1 MKVGHQSARTRHASG
16 RFLWLALWLGGCQV
30 AGVDTVSPAGA
41 PPDPVVVVSGPITDA
56 QQREAAELLDR
67 AEASFEANRFLESL
81 RLTNE
86 LLERFATSDA
96 SGAALLLS
104 ARAESGAGSAERAD
118 ALAER
123 YLELLAAG
131 DPRAGGVRLLQH
143 DFLRGQPL
151 IQIDRLLRIGPAAPP
166 DVAGTALTLVRS
178 SLDSLTVAELE
189 IVAEAAA
196 PDAVAAPPVYAILSA
211 ELLARAED
219 ARAVEYAT
227 AALEAGA
234 SGIDRSIAEG
244 VLRGE
249 LPDGLR
255 PARVFDIAT
264 VLPFGGPPALAEYA
278 TSIAEG
284 VEVAVSTVLGDEFTV
299 SVVTRDDEGDPD
311 LAAAIVSDLETEGV
325 VGAVGFLLEETLTA
339 AGSARTAGLPLVSPT
354 ARTGAEAGSGT
365 YSLSGADPRSAQLVA
380 FHAISRA
387 FQRVAMIHPN
397 TAEASQEADAFA
409 AVAES
414 FGIPIVGRFPY
425 PAGATDY
432 EAEFRL
438 AQAALR
444 NAEIAELG
452 LTGADT
458 LRFEMLQPVGLF
470 MPIPAEDVEFVA
482 PQFAYNGLDTLAIEI
497 VGTSGWTDPQALERV
512 DTRLL
517 EGVVATAPVGADVE
531 SPGYQRF
538 RLAYETH
545 FRRSLIGDTPAIGY
559 DAALLL
565 LEALRAGRT
574 RGEDVQAA
582 IEGLED
588 VEGAMGVYSFVDGR
602 LVRRMEVVR
611 IEGGRLVPVPIG

>member
-1 MKVGHQSARTRHASG
+1 L
-16 RFLWLALWLGGCQV
+16 LWLVLGLGGCQV

-41 PPDPVVVVSGPITDA
+41 PPDPVVVVSGPTTDA
-56 QQREAAELLDR
+56 QQREAAELLER
-67 AEASFEANRFLESL
+67 AEDSFEANRFLESL

-86 LLERFATSDA
+86 LLDRFPTSDA

-123 YLELLAAG
+123 YLELLPAG

-143 DFLRGQPL
+143 DFLRGQTL
-151 IQIDRLLRIGPAAPP
+151 IQMDRLLRIGPAAPP
-166 DVAGTALTLVRS
+166 EVAGVALVLVRNT
-178 SLDSLTVAELE
+178 LDLLTVAELE
-189 IVAEAAA
+189 IVAEAAP
-196 PDAVAAPPVYAILSA
+196 PDAVAAPLVYAILSA

-234 SGIDRSIAEG
+234 TGIDRSIAEG

-299 SVVTRDDEGDPD
+299 SVVTRDDEGDPEI
-311 LAAAIVSDLETEGV
+311 AASIVSELETEGV

-339 AGSARTAGLPLVSPT
+339 AGSARTAGLPLLSPT
-354 ARTGAEAGSGT
+354 ARNGAEAGSGT
-365 YSLSGADPRSAQLVA
+365 YSLAGADPRSAELVA

-387 FQRVAMIHPN
+387 FQRVAMIHPT

-444 NAEIAELG
+444 DAEIAALG
-452 LTGADT
+452 LTADDT
-458 LRFEMLQPVGLF
+458 LRVEMLQPVGLF

-512 DTRLL
+512 DARLL

-531 SPGYQRF
+531 SPGYRRF

-545 FRRSLIGDTPAIGY
+545 FRRSLIGNTPAIGY

-574 RGEDVQAA
+574 RSEDVQAA
-582 IEGLED
+582 IERFED